1 MEQYRLDG
9 FGRELCGEICINM
22 GRGWRAVECRE
33 EGNAKGKRRLELV
46 NHLNGN

>member
-1 MEQYRLDG
+1 M
-9 FGRELCGEICINM
+9 CINM
-22 GRGWRAVECRE
+22 GSVGEGRRGGGRAVECRE